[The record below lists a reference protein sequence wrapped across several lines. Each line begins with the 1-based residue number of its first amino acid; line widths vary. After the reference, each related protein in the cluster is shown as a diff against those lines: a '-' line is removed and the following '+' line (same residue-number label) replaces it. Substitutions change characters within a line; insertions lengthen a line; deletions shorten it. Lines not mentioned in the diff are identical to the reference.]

1 MRRSWIIIAA
11 FLLAGSLF
19 AQQTPNPLWT
29 QLEQSNAVFARGGT
43 LPINVSDRQPGGQ
56 NPPVT
61 VLSCADS
68 RVPPELIF
76 NRPPWIGALFVVR
89 TAGNVASP
97 FDIASIEYAISPQQN
112 APQGW
117 TRLIVVMGHS
127 DCGAVKAALTGG
139 PGGSGSLDALLERI
153 RESFVG
159 IRPWS
164 PANLRAAT
172 VANARYSA
180 AYLVAHSRII
190 RDATTRAVNPVAI
203 IPAYY
208 DLGTG
213 RVTRVD

>member
-43 LPINVSDRQPGGQ
+43 LPMNVSNRQPGGQ
-56 NPPVT
+56 APQVT

-68 RVPPELIF
+68 RVPPELVF
-76 NRPPWIGALFVVR
+76 NRSIGALFVVR

-97 FDIASIEYAISPQQN
+97 FDIASIEYAISP
-112 APQGW
+112 PQGW

-127 DCGAVKAALTGG
+127 DCGAVKAALSGG
-139 PGGSGSLDALLERI
+139 PGGSVPLDALLDRI

-164 PANLRAAT
+164 PANLKAAT
-172 VANARYSA
+172 EANARYSA

-213 RVTRVD
+213 RVVRVD